1 MPSQASSP
9 SPQVAIVGGGPAG
22 LMAAEVLS
30 QAGVRTEVFDAMPSV
45 GRKFLLA
52 GVGGMNITH
61 AEAREQFLGRYGRRQ
76 KEIAALLGEFDAD
89 ALRAWIH
96 GLGIDTFVGSSGR
109 VFPSD
114 MKAAPLLR
122 AWLKRLRE
130 QGVLIHTRCRWLGW
144 NADGTLDIQSA
155 AERLSIRA
163 DAVILALGGG
173 SWQRLGSERLGEL
186 LAQSGSVRNVQ
197 LRLQHKDRN
206 GLDCLVS
213 AEAVSLNEQDC
224 VLVALL
230 DISDRRRTEM
240 ELVHAIE
247 TVMQDASWFSRT
259 LIEKLANVRRAN
271 APGTG
276 AELADLT
283 AREREVFDLICQGLA
298 DKEIAKELGL
308 APNTVRNHVATIYA
322 KLDVHS
328 RGEAIVW
335 ARERGFAPEPRNGN
349 GRK

>member
-1 MPSQASSP
+1 
-9 SPQVAIVGGGPAG
+9 
-22 LMAAEVLS
+22 
-30 QAGVRTEVFDAMPSV
+30 
-45 GRKFLLA
+45 
-52 GVGGMNITH
+52 
-61 AEAREQFLGRYGRRQ
+61 
-76 KEIAALLGEFDAD
+76 
-89 ALRAWIH
+89 
-96 GLGIDTFVGSSGR
+96 
-109 VFPSD
+109 
-114 MKAAPLLR
+114 
-122 AWLKRLRE
+122 
-130 QGVLIHTRCRWLGW
+130 
-144 NADGTLDIQSA
+144 
-155 AERLSIRA
+155 
-163 DAVILALGGG
+163 
-173 SWQRLGSERLGEL
+173 
-186 LAQSGSVRNVQ
+186 AQSGSVRNVQ